1 MTAARTTTDPVL
13 AKLREELTDLDRQ
26 LVATVNKRL
35 KLVQKLWRYKEAKGI
50 PVVDPGRE
58 EWLLLYLGRCNSGPL
73 SPEGLKELYTHILE
87 LTKEELGGA

>member
-1 MTAARTTTDPVL
+1 MSTATTDPVL

-35 KLVQKLWRYKEAKGI
+35 QLVQRLWRYKEANAI

-58 EWLLLYLGRCNSGPL
+58 AWLLSYLGRCNRGPL

-87 LTKEELGGA
+87 LTKAELDGV